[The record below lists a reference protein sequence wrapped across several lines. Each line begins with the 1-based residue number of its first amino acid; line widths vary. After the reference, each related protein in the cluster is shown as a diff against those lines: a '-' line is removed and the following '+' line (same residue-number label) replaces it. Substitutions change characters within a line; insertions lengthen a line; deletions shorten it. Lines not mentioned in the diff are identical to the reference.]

1 MYKTLVLTQNSQP
14 FPIALGQ
21 LELQCDFPGQ
31 THTTLGQQGASLRC
45 EKGQSKGTVTR
56 TQARGCT
63 MIHSPPHQQD
73 RKETKNSTLASPF
86 PWPLSS

>member
-1 MYKTLVLTQNSQP
+1 MEFNKETIYKGVGRTQRH
-14 FPIALGQ
+14 L
-21 LELQCDFPGQ
+21 PGQ
-31 THTTLGQQGASLRC
+31 GQQGASLRC

-86 PWPLSS
+86 PCPLSS